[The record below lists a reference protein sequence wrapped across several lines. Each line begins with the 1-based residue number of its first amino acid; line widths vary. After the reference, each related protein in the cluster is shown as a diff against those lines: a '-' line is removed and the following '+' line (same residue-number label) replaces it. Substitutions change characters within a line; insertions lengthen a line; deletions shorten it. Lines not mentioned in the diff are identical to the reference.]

1 MSVFCYID
9 TFILIVSHI
18 EIWYDIDNNKCEMSQ
33 KIRRHGYEV
42 RYALSCER
50 RLHRQ

>member
-9 TFILIVSHI
+9 TFILIVSQI
-18 EIWYDIDNNKCEMSQ
+18 EIWYDRDNNKCEMSQ